1 MFVRILLR
9 EFWKRKKGGNGRRL
23 LGKEKSHDC
32 ICCFKASF
40 INRLCHR
47 GVFFFEGFEEC
58 RRHQETDLIVDAC
71 F

>member
-47 GVFFFEGFEEC
+47 GVFFW
-58 RRHQETDLIVDAC
+58 RDLKNAGGIKKRT
-71 F
+71 

>member
-47 GVFFFEGFEEC
+47 GVFFGG
-58 RRHQETDLIVDAC
+58 I
-71 F
+71 

>member
-9 EFWKRKKGGNGRRL
+9 ELTFSFFPPNGRRL

-47 GVFFFEGFEEC
+47 GVFFGG
-58 RRHQETDLIVDAC
+58 I
-71 F
+71 